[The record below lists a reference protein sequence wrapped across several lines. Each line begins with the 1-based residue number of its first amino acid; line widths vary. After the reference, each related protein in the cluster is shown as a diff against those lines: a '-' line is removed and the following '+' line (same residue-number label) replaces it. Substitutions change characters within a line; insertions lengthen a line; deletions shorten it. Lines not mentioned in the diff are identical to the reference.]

1 MRLFCIIFFWKILV
15 LTKNVISL
23 TETSILMLRE
33 RTKRRICERGCGWAC
48 ICICVFMC
56 GGELVVRVCV
66 CALEKERDGEELGG
80 VNRKV
85 HWMIDVSWDQKMVE
99 KSNRFSFFFS
109 GHVATDITRWF
120 HCLITS
126 TTSKGNLS
134 PCPYKL
140 CFDCRDVR
148 LQPIWHCSIDF
159 TIICCK
165 MERIDPGSNPACSW
179 ALGHLLSSQSNWK
192 FVTASD
198 KPAVTKSLKP
208 KYWFYCI
215 LNAASMIL
223 NEFEV

>member
-1 MRLFCIIFFWKILV
+1 MCVCTWLWVSVHLHMCVHVW
-15 LTKNVISL
+15 
-23 TETSILMLRE
+23 
-33 RTKRRICERGCGWAC
+33 GWAC
-48 ICICVFMC
+48 GASM
-56 GGELVVRVCV
+56 CV
-66 CALEKERDGEELGG
+66 CAREKERDGEELGG

-85 HWMIDVSWDQKMVE
+85 HWMIDVSWDQKWLKKVTDLV
-99 KSNRFSFFFS
+99 FFS

-148 LQPIWHCSIDF
+148 LQPNWHCSIDF

-165 MERIDPGSNPACSW
+165 METIDPGSNPACSW